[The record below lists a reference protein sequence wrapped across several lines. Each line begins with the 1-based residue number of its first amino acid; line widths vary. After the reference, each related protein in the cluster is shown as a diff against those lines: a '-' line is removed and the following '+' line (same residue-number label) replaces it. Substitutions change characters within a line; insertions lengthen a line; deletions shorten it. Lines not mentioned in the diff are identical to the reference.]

1 MVTVRRQLRFR
12 TAAEGAACSRFAAP
26 FAFLLLIFLVI
37 EPATAAVVAAVDR
50 SRIDL
55 NESFTLKVTVDTAI
69 DTEPDASALEQD
81 FYVLQRSQLSNTTI
95 VNGQIT
101 RSRTWSF
108 VLMAKRSGDLEIPP
122 VIIGSEQSE
131 PVPLRVSPQT
141 AAVPGEADI
150 FVVAEA
156 DFDES
161 FVQAQIL
168 YTVKVYRAVATR
180 QPRLSEPQ
188 IEGVDVLVEEAGEER
203 SYEAILNDRNYT
215 VNERV
220 YAIFPQESGT
230 ITISPARFE
239 ARVLRNG
246 RISGRKVFQSEATS
260 VAINPIPP
268 PPDDYPDAAWL
279 PARSV
284 TLSEEWSREPDSL
297 PAGEPITRRVTV
309 TSLGQLST
317 QIPVI
322 DLQVSDNLKVYPDKP
337 ELRVSAEAGGI
348 LASRTDQYAMIGVG
362 TGSVELPL
370 VELPWWDISAGEWKV
385 ATLPSRQLEILPSAD
400 ALPPPVAEPAPTPDP
415 SAAATPAPRVVESPF
430 WRRVSEVMAG
440 IWLLTL
446 LAWWWS
452 GRPAKRSEPKLP
464 SEPPL
469 HKQQSRL
476 VKDAR
481 KAATAGDIAAV
492 KDKLFAWAQLEWPE
506 SPPRSL
512 GELADRVNDP
522 AADQLRALARHSYG
536 PEATAEWSG
545 AEFARS
551 LARLSAKQEDRPTT
565 IVDELPP
572 LMPSR

>member
-1 MVTVRRQLRFR
+1 MVTERKQRNAL
-12 TAAEGAACSRFAAP
+12 TAAIGRLTAPLAVVLLLFAA
-26 FAFLLLIFLVI
+26 I
-37 EPATAAVVAAVDR
+37 EPAAAAVVAAVDR

-108 VLMAKRSGDLEIPP
+108 VLMAKRSGALTIPP

-161 FVQAQIL
+161 FVQAQVL

-188 IEGVDVLVEEAGEER
+188 IDGIDVLVEEAGEER

-230 ITISPARFE
+230 FTISPARFE

-246 RISGRKVFQSEATS
+246 RISGRKVFQSEST
-260 VAINPIPP
+260 VVQINPIPAP
-268 PPDDYPDAAWL
+268 PEEYPDAAWL

-284 TLSEEWSREPDSL
+284 SLGEEWSREPDSL

-322 DLQVSDNLKVYPDKP
+322 DMQVSDSLKVYPDKP

-362 TGSVELPL
+362 TGTVELPS
-370 VELPWWDISAGEWKV
+370 VELPWWDIGAGEWKV

-400 ALPPPVAEPAPTPDP
+400 ALPPPRAEPDPAPDP
-415 SAAATPAPRVVESPF
+415 SAAAVPVPRVVESPF
-430 WRRVSEVMAG
+430 WRRVSEVLAG
-440 IWLLTL
+440 IWLLTV

-452 GRPAKRSEPKLP
+452 GRPAKRVEPQSP
-464 SEPPL
+464 TEPPL

-476 VKDAR
+476 VKEAR
-481 KAATAGDIAAV
+481 KAATAGDVVSV
-492 KDKLFAWAQLEWPE
+492 KQKLLAWAQLEWPQAA
-506 SPPRSL
+506 PRSL
-512 GELADRVNDP
+512 GELADRVNEP
-522 AADQLRALARHSYG
+522 AAEQLRTLARHSYG
-536 PEATAEWSG
+536 PQDADAWNG

-551 LARLSAKQEDRPTT
+551 LARLSAKLDESPST